1 MSFCENVHFFF
12 RILKKFTDFVVRYI
26 CNDYR
31 INTTIIYVLTT
42 PKCLVH
48 HRFTHWLLLPT
59 PPEREA
65 HVHKFEHVH
74 EAGIPQCPV
83 ITNFAGYYQE
93 RSF

>member
-1 MSFCENVHFFF
+1 MIVYLYTVYF
-12 RILKKFTDFVVRYI
+12 KKFTDFVVRI

-31 INTTIIYVLTT
+31 RNTTIIYVLTT

-48 HRFTHWLLLPT
+48 HRFTQWLLLPT

-83 ITNFAGYYQE
+83 ITNFAG
-93 RSF
+93 